1 MLIGD
6 VLSFTAARRA
16 DEPALVFED
25 RTWTYAELDREVRR
39 LADGLTRHA
48 EPGDRIAI
56 LTENNAEY
64 VQAYYGVPAAGMA
77 LVFLN
82 YRLSPREVALNLED
96 CAPTVLITE
105 RKYLETARRAS
116 ADVSSIRTLVCLDG
130 PADGALTWAD
140 LLGDDVDPPRVDETL
155 PAWLIYTSGTTGRA
169 KGAVLTHRNVV
180 AAVLNSLIS
189 WEHDHDPGVSLM
201 PWPLCHIAGYGVPMA
216 HLRGDAMVL
225 LRRYDAVGFLE
236 AVQTH
241 RVRQTSVAP
250 TMMAMLL
257 RHSRFAEFDLS
268 SLRRISYGSAP
279 MPAAVLREAMAALP
293 TVRWQT
299 GFGMTELAGN
309 VVCHGS
315 ADHVRALE
323 SDESLLTSV
332 GKPQYLT
339 TVRIV
344 DEEGREVADDE
355 VGEIVVRGDQVCAG
369 YWNRPEATA
378 EAVRGGWFHSGDL
391 GRRDARGYWYVVDRK
406 KDMILTGGENVYSR
420 EVEEVLFQHPDVAAA
435 AVVGQ
440 PDEVWGQLVVAV
452 VEAREGHTVTE
463 EGVRGFCRGLL
474 AGYKIPRRVLV
485 VPELPRTTSGKVRKP
500 ELRALVAET
509 AEPAE
514 SPETPEIA
522 ARRG

>member
-116 ADVSSIRTLVCLDG
+116 ADVPSIRTLVCLDG

-201 PWPLCHIAGYGVPMA
+201 PRPLCHIAGYGVAMA
-216 HLRGDAMVL
+216 HL
-225 LRRYDAVGFLE
+225 
-236 AVQTH
+236 
-241 RVRQTSVAP
+241 
-250 TMMAMLL
+250 
-257 RHSRFAEFDLS
+257 
-268 SLRRISYGSAP
+268 
-279 MPAAVLREAMAALP
+279 
-293 TVRWQT
+293 
-299 GFGMTELAGN
+299 
-309 VVCHGS
+309 
-315 ADHVRALE
+315 
-323 SDESLLTSV
+323 
-332 GKPQYLT
+332 
-339 TVRIV
+339 
-344 DEEGREVADDE
+344 
-355 VGEIVVRGDQVCAG
+355 RGDQVCAG

-378 EAVRGGWFHSGDL
+378 EAVRGGWFHQ
-391 GRRDARGYWYVVDRK
+391 
-406 KDMILTGGENVYSR
+406 
-420 EVEEVLFQHPDVAAA
+420 VEEVLFQHPDVAAA

-463 EGVRGFCRGLL
+463 EGVREFCRGVL

-509 AEPAE
+509 AEMA
-514 SPETPEIA
+514 ETPEIA

>member
-6 VLSFTAARRA
+6 ILSFTAARRA
-16 DEPALVFED
+16 DEPALVFEE
-25 RTWTYAELDREVRR
+25 RSWTFAELDRTVRR
-39 LADGLTRHA
+39 LADGLTRYA
-48 EPGDRIAI
+48 APGDRIAI
-56 LTENNAEY
+56 LTENHPEY

-82 YRLSPREVALNLED
+82 YRLSPREVALNLD
-96 CAPTVLITE
+96 DSSPTMLVTE
-105 RKYLETARRAS
+105 LKYLETARQAM
-116 ADVSSIRTLVCLDG
+116 ADVPSIRTLVCLDG
-130 PADGALTWAD
+130 PADGALSWED
-140 LLGDDVDPPRVDETL
+140 LLGDDVDPPVVGETE

-180 AAVLNSLIS
+180 SAVMNSLIS

-216 HLRGDAMVL
+216 HLKGDVLVL

-241 RVRQTSVAP
+241 RVGQTSVAP
-250 TMMAMLL
+250 TMLAMLL
-257 RHSRFAEFDLS
+257 RHPRFPEFDVS
-268 SLRRISYGSAP
+268 SLRRVSYGSAP

-293 TVRWQT
+293 GVRFQT

-309 VVCHGS
+309 VISHGS

-332 GKPQYLT
+332 GRPQVLT
-339 TVRIV
+339 AVRIV
-344 DEEGREVADDE
+344 DADGNDTADDE
-355 VGEIVVRGDQVCAG
+355 VGELVVRGDQVCAG

-378 EAVRGGWFHSGDL
+378 EATQGGWFHSGDL
-391 GRRDARGYWYVVDRK
+391 ARRDSRGYYYIVDRK

-420 EVEEVLFQHPDVAAA
+420 EVEEVLHQHPDVAAA

-440 PDEVWGQLVVAV
+440 PDDVWGELVVAV
-452 VEAREGHTVTE
+452 VEAREGHTVTQE
-463 EGVRGFCRGLL
+463 DVREFCRGHL

-500 ELRALVAET
+500 ELRKLVTVAE
-509 AEPAE
+509 EVV
-514 SPETPEIA
+514 S
-522 ARRG
+522 